1 MKLDVC
7 SLVVYVA
14 GRAMISVLLP
24 FRDAVATLHDALA
37 STLADLGPDDEL
49 VVIDDGSSDGSAAIA
64 ATLAARD
71 ARLVP
76 IRSGSAAHAAGVGG
90 SLAQGLAIARG
101 ALIARMDGDD
111 LTLPGRFA
119 AQRALLE
126 RDATLGAVGVRVEGF
141 PAPGPGMLRYLAWQA
156 SLITP
161 ADHARA
167 VFCEAPLCHPSTMLR
182 RAALD
187 AVGGWRENEWSQDYD
202 LWLRLDAAGYRF
214 AKVPEVLFRWRIQR
228 SSKTWTDPRNSLP
241 RLLLLRAMHL
251 AHRLRVLGR
260 PFHVWGAGK
269 TGRRLARALEAY
281 DLRARGFVDI
291 DPAKVGRTARGVAI
305 IGAAA
310 GIALAASGEHLL
322 LVAVG
327 EPGARDQVRARLDA
341 AGLIEGRDYVCAA

>member
-1 MKLDVC
+1 
-7 SLVVYVA
+7 
-14 GRAMISVLLP
+14 MISVLLP
-24 FRDAVATLHDALA
+24 YRDVAATLPDALA

-49 VVIDDGSSDGSAAIA
+49 VAIDDGSSDRSAAITA
-64 ATLAARD
+64 AVATHDTRVV
-71 ARLVP
+71 R
-76 IRSGSAAHAAGVGG
+76 ITSGSAERAAGVGG

-101 ALIARMDGDD
+101 SLIARMDGDD

-126 RDATLGAVGVRVEGF
+126 SDATLGAVGVWVEGF

-156 SLITP
+156 SLVTP

-167 VFCEAPLCHPSTMLR
+167 VFCEAPLCHPSTMMR

-202 LWLRLDAAGYRF
+202 LWLRLDSAGYRF
-214 AKVPEVLFRWRIQR
+214 AKVPQVLFRWRIQH
-228 SSKTWTDPRNSLP
+228 SSKTWTDPRNALT
-241 RLLLLRAMHL
+241 RLLALRALHL
-251 AHRLRVLGR
+251 ARRLHALGR

-269 TGRRLARALEAY
+269 TGRRLARALESHEQ
-281 DLRARGFVDI
+281 RARGFIDI
-291 DPAKVGRTARGVAI
+291 DPAKIGHTARGVAI
-305 IGAAA
+305 VGPAE

-327 EPGARDQVRARLDA
+327 EPGARDVVRARLDA
-341 AGLIEGRDYVCAA
+341 AGLVEGRDYVCAA